1 MGATGLLDRVDLRLG
16 RWQDVLRDVRGDHLI
31 VDAPYSERTHGAAVE
46 TAGTMDRSSINRSW
60 LKDSYASWN
69 RADVAEVAQWASCAI
84 SGWVV
89 SLTDHNLFPIWEEE
103 LKSRGY
109 YVFAPV
115 IIVEKARNVRLRG
128 DGPSC
133 WATMVCVARPRGQAM
148 LSWGAL
154 PGAYECH
161 LLDRDTDK
169 MLGGKPLRA
178 MEALVRDY
186 SKEGDTIVDVCAG
199 YGTTLLA
206 AATLGRKAI
215 GAEVDP
221 QTFESAKQ
229 RLHDRLYS
237 PLFDGHAEQGK
248 LWG

>member
-1 MGATGLLDRVDLRLG
+1 VKTEIQR
-16 RWQDVLRDVRGDHLI
+16 
-31 VDAPYSERTHGAAVE
+31 
-46 TAGTMDRSSINRSW
+46 NW
-60 LKDSYASWN
+60 LKDSYSPWGQPE
-69 RADVAEVAQWASCAI
+69 VAEVARWAAEHI

-89 SLTDHNLFPIWEEE
+89 SLTDHNLFPIWEQE
-103 LKSRGY
+103 LQRCGY

-115 IIVEKARNVRLRG
+115 ILVEKARNVRLRG

-133 WATMVCVARPRGQAM
+133 WATMVCVARKRGSGAD
-148 LSWGAL
+148 WGAL

-169 MLGGKPLRA
+169 MLGGKPLKA

-186 SKEGDTIVDVCAG
+186 SCEGDTVVDICAG

-206 AATLGRKAI
+206 AACLGRKAI
-215 GAEVDP
+215 GAEMNP
-221 QTFESAKQ
+221 ETFAAAKQ
-229 RLHDRLYS
+229 RLHDRLHS
-237 PLFDGHAEQGK
+237 PLFDGQPDQIK